1 MDAYLLD
8 KIIRHVVGWLFYI
21 KYSQIR
27 DCLHVLG
34 TPPTG
39 QSRVDLV
46 LAMLR
51 ARQIWGG
58 SVALPGLREALG
70 LPEGAS
76 RTDTDAVERTAAA
89 LVAGMEQCGWRPEA
103 VTAVVEEAL
112 GRSDDAVAA
121 VLRFAAA

>member
-34 TPPTG
+34 TPPSG
-39 QSRVDLV
+39 QNRVDLV

-70 LPEGAS
+70 LTEDGSAGL
-76 RTDTDAVERTAAA
+76 RATDAVEAQASA
-89 LVAGMEQCGWRPEA
+89 LVSGMEARGWIGEA
-103 VTAVVEEAL
+103 VGEVVREVL
-112 GRSDDAVAA
+112 GRDDEGVAA
-121 VLRFAAA
+121 VLR